1 MHRLGSA
8 RTGLSFDSATAYPL
22 GLGGRQ
28 VDRKPDRRPE
38 LRLRLSFSP
47 MAFSDLP
54 SRTLYQGVDR
64 APARAFLHAI
74 GLTRED
80 LDKPFIGVSN
90 CWSETMPCNFGLRE
104 LAAPLKSGIR
114 GAGANPMEF
123 NTIAISDGITMG
135 TEGMKTSLVSR
146 EVIADSIELV
156 ARGHMFDALCC
167 LCACDKTIPASAIAL
182 ARLDRPGMLLYGGS
196 IMPGTFRGRQVAVG
210 DVYEAI
216 GAAAAGKIS
225 DADLAELEAVACPG
239 AGACGGQYTAN
250 TMSMVMEVIGLSPV
264 GFNSIP
270 ATDPAKHRAAE
281 ALGPVA
287 MNLLEQDLRP
297 SRILTRRAFD
307 NAIAAVAASGG
318 STNAVLHLLALA
330 REVGVQ
336 LAIDDIDRIS
346 RRTPLLCDLKP
357 GGRFAAVELHKAGG
371 IAVLTKRLIE
381 GGFIDGD
388 ALTVTGRSLGEESES
403 AAETSGQEVVATLSR
418 PLRAEGGLVIL
429 RGNLA
434 PEGAVV
440 KITQH
445 TPVSHRGPARVFNR
459 EEDAFAAVYS
469 GRIKPGDV
477 VAIRYEG
484 PKGGPGMREMLD
496 VTAVIVGEGLGQSVA
511 MVTDG
516 RFSGATRGLMVGHA
530 APEAAVGGPLAALHD
545 GDIIHIDVPSRTL
558 EAEGVDLAGRL
569 SDWAPPPPRY
579 TSGAFAKY
587 IALVQSASEGADR
600 KSVV

>member
-1 MHRLGSA
+1 
-8 RTGLSFDSATAYPL
+8 
-22 GLGGRQ
+22 
-28 VDRKPDRRPE
+28 
-38 LRLRLSFSP
+38 
-47 MAFSDLP
+47 MAPAERP
-54 SRTLYQGVDR
+54 SRTLYQGRDR
-64 APARAFLHAI
+64 AAARSFLHAI
-74 GLTRED
+74 GLSAAD
-80 LDKPFIGVSN
+80 IDKPFIGVSN
-90 CWSETMPCNFGLRE
+90 VWTETMPCNFGLRD
-104 LAAPLKSGIR
+104 LAVPLKAGIKA
-114 GAGANPMEF
+114 AGANPMEF

-156 ARGHMFDALCC
+156 TRGHMFDALVT

-182 ARLDRPGMLLYGGS
+182 ARVDRPGMVLYGGS
-196 IMPGTFRGRQVAVG
+196 IMAGMFRGKQVAVG

-225 DADLAELEAVACPG
+225 DADLAELEQVACPG

-270 ATDPAKHRAAE
+270 QTDPDKRRACRDM
-281 ALGPVA
+281 GVVA

-330 REVGVQ
+330 REVGVE

-371 IAVLTKRLIE
+371 IALLTRRLID

-388 ALTVTGRSLGEESES
+388 ALTVTGRSLGEECQSVT
-403 AAETSGQEVVATLSR
+403 ETVGQQVVAPLSK
-418 PLRAEGGLVIL
+418 PLRAEGGLVVL

-434 PEGAVV
+434 PDGAVV

-445 TPVSHRGPARVFNR
+445 TTTTHRGPARVFNR
-459 EEDAFAAVYS
+459 EEDAFAAVYA

-477 VAIRYEG
+477 VVIRYEG
-484 PKGGPGMREMLD
+484 PRGGPGMREMLQ
-496 VTAVIVGEGLGQSVA
+496 VTAAIVGEGLGDSVA

-516 RFSGATRGLMVGHA
+516 RFSGATQGLMVGHV
-530 APEAAVGGPLAALHD
+530 APEAAVGGPLAALQD
-545 GDIIHIDVPSRTL
+545 GDMITIDVDTRKL
-558 EAEGVDLAGRL
+558 AVEGIDIAARLKDWSPPEPHYRRGVLA
-569 SDWAPPPPRY
+569 RY
-579 TSGAFAKY
+579 AM
-587 IALVQSASEGADR
+587 LVGSASEGAML
-600 KSVV
+600 KP